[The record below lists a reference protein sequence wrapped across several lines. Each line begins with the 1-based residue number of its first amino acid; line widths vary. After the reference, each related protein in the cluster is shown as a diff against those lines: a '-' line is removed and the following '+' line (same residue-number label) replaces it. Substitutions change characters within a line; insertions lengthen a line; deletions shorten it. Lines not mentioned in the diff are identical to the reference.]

1 MRESARAPSRA
12 RCHGNTPRPELII
25 SCGKCGRGGRGA
37 GRGGGG
43 SGGGVELPRAG
54 GPERA
59 EPRALRRHWDPVSA
73 RPVSRGPGRLG
84 PAGTGS
90 SRRARWALRP
100 PCPGTP
106 LSRSTAG
113 GAATGPRDP
122 PVSGVPLRCPT
133 AESLWDLGLRVARPL
148 GSRRLDPLRIS
159 LVGNVQSLPGCCTST
174 SAPPSPAWV
183 APRKAAVWAL
193 PLCPRVV
200 AFPGQA
206 QGGVR
211 RPLG

>member
-1 MRESARAPSRA
+1 MLGGVEGACARSRRVRESARAPSRA

-59 EPRALRRHWDPVSA
+59 EPWALRRHWDPVSA

-113 GAATGPRDP
+113 GAATGPQGPACEWGPTALSNRRIFLGP
-122 PVSGVPLRCPT
+122 GLEGGTASGVASP
-133 AESLWDLGLRVARPL
+133 RP
-148 GSRRLDPLRIS
+148 
-159 LVGNVQSLPGCCTST
+159 
-174 SAPPSPAWV
+174 A
-183 APRKAAVWAL
+183 
-193 PLCPRVV
+193 
-200 AFPGQA
+200 
-206 QGGVR
+206 
-211 RPLG
+211 